1 MLLTQDHVH
10 LIKDEILK
18 QFRLCIKIRAS
29 FSAKSH
35 ATFIF
40 GQSKQFIILRSSQV
54 ISALSGTLQISVIL
68 EFVFNSLALIFIY

>member
-1 MLLTQDHVH
+1 MPLTQDPVR
-10 LIKDEILK
+10 LIKDESLK

-40 GQSKQFIILRSSQV
+40 GQKSRDSFSAKSHATFIFSQKPRDLYFRPKV
-54 ISALSGTLQISVIL
+54 T
-68 EFVFNSLALIFIY
+68 